1 MAKKSTKKDVLDF
14 VKDLV
19 DGDDDKKTSK
29 KSSQKSTTSST
40 KKSTKKEVVDDDKKT
55 VKKSTKSTS
64 QTSTKKS
71 TNKDVLDFVK
81 DIVDGDDEK
90 SAKSS
95 TSIPKSKS
103 KRTTY
108 FVFVVF
114 FVLGAVLA
122 VFTFNALCAN
132 DTFELVG
139 EKQVVV
145 SLGEEYLDEGVKIVS
160 MGRDIS
166 SNAKLTIKLGDQIV
180 DSVDVNQA
188 GTYII
193 TYTVED
199 LRYGEFYVYRVVT
212 VQGGEPDVNEDVTV
226 QE

>member
-1 MAKKSTKKDVLDF
+1 MARKSTKNEIF
-14 VKDLV
+14 
-19 DGDDDKKTSK
+19 
-29 KSSQKSTTSST
+29 
-40 KKSTKKEVVDDDKKT
+40 
-55 VKKSTKSTS
+55 
-64 QTSTKKS
+64 
-71 TNKDVLDFVK
+71 DFVK
-81 DIVDGDDEK
+81 DIVDGDDD
-90 SAKSS
+90 KSS
-95 TSIPKSKS
+95 KRKVKIPKSKS

-145 SLGEEYLDEGVKIVS
+145 SLGEEYHDEGVKIVS

-166 SNAKLTIKLGDQIV
+166 QNAQVTVKLGDQVV
-180 DSVDVNQA
+180 DGVDVNVE

-193 TYTVED
+193 TYTVD
-199 LRYGEFYVYRVVT
+199 DVRYGEFYVYRVVT

-226 QE
+226 QD